1 MLSSETEKFVEVSGL
16 RLRVWEEGSGAPV
29 VLVHGIGASVEYWRY
44 TVAAL
49 AASQRVIAV
58 DLPGCGFS
66 ERPKR
71 LPTLAE
77 TADLLVGLL
86 DLLGLQ
92 RASLVGSSMGGLV
105 CLETALRYPDRVA
118 KLILSN
124 SAGLGREV
132 NIFWRLMAVP
142 WLGHGIVGL
151 NQLLARRNRLNIFF
165 HPRSEPP
172 IVERCR
178 RWVARPDLADTLV
191 GAAGYGLDLGGQRP
205 SIVRTDRLRE
215 LSTPTLI
222 VWGAQ
227 DPIIPVAHGARAH
240 RLIRNSRLVVFD
252 NCGHCPQLECPDD
265 FNRVA
270 LGFLTTLPDN

>member
-1 MLSSETEKFVEVSGL
+1 MLSPETEKFVEVAGL
-16 RLRVWEEGSGAPV
+16 RLRVWEEGTGTPV

-44 TVAAL
+44 TVDAL
-49 AASQRVIAV
+49 AGSHRVVAV

-66 ERPKR
+66 ERPRR
-71 LPTLAE
+71 LPTLSE

-86 DLLGLQ
+86 DVLGMP
-92 RASLVGSSMGGLV
+92 RASLIGNSMGGLV
-105 CLETALRYPDRVA
+105 CLETALRHPERIA
-118 KLILSN
+118 KLVLSN

-132 NIFWRLMAVP
+132 NVFWRLMAIPGV
-142 WLGHGIVGL
+142 GHGIVGF

-172 IVERCR
+172 IVDRCR

-191 GAAGYGLDLGGQRP
+191 GAAGYGLDLGGQRA
-205 SIVRTDRLRE
+205 SIVRTERLRE
-215 LSTPTLI
+215 LSAPALI

-227 DPIIPVAHGARAH
+227 DPIIPLAHGARAH
-240 RLIRNSRLVVFD
+240 RLIRSSRLVVFD
-252 NCGHCPQLECPDD
+252 NCGHCPQLECPED

-270 LGFLTTLPDN
+270 LEFLAT